1 MRTDRSRPCPARRLA
16 FFRVES
22 LEDRALLSANSGA
35 SPLPAATPI
44 ESLAIDTPS
53 SYVSQQ
59 ATALDVTLVRSES
72 EYVRQGGMTNVASV
86 PLTGPLT
93 VNFSASLGTAGIG
106 GQNVSLPASARDTFT
121 PVNESVTFPAGV
133 STLSVRIPI
142 NSGAANPGSVPI
154 ELSATSS
161 TPGVLATSGVVY
173 LVTGAAALPPPTPAI
188 ISAHLIFH
196 GKIGTGIAITF
207 SQPMAPASVANVHNY
222 AVTTE
227 TEYSPAESL
236 IAGLGSAGE
245 SQGPFYSRW
254 PVPLKAAQY
263 SPTTNT
269 VTLIPKRPLKASVV
283 YTIQNGDPLAKHAL
297 TDLQGSALR
306 NIPLL
311 SPGTGSFTFNLKGT
325 RTDNWA
331 APEPAT
337 VFSGS

>member
-1 MRTDRSRPCPARRLA
+1 M
-16 FFRVES
+16 V
-22 LEDRALLSANSGA
+22 NG
-35 SPLPAATPI
+35 
-44 ESLAIDTPS
+44 
-53 SYVSQQ
+53 
-59 ATALDVTLVRSES
+59 
-72 EYVRQGGMTNVASV
+72 ASV

-93 VNFSASLGTAGIG
+93 VDFSASLGSAGIG
-106 GQNVSLPASARDTFT
+106 GQDVSLPASASDTFT

-133 STLSVRIPI
+133 STLTVRVPI

-161 TPGVLATSGVVY
+161 TPGVLAAFGVVY

-188 ISAHLIFH
+188 TSAHLIFH
-196 GKIGTGIAITF
+196 GKIGTGIAVTF

-227 TEYSPAESL
+227 TEYNPAENL
-236 IAGLGSAGE
+236 LTGLVQLGE
-245 SQGPFYSRW
+245 NPGPFYSRW

-269 VTLIPKRPLKASVV
+269 VILIPKRPLKASVV
-283 YTIQNGDPLAKHAL
+283 YTIQNADPLTKHAL
-297 TDLQGSALR
+297 TDLQGNVLR
-306 NIPLL
+306 NIPLV
-311 SPGTGSFTFNLKGT
+311 SPATGSFTFNLKGS
-325 RTDNWA
+325 RTDDWA